1 MALVL
6 FLKDR
11 VWLRHWPD
19 WGCVLHYPNGTFFEL
34 YVLQKEGSRSMER
47 DEVDLFDTSIN
58 NMDVDF
64 HVRSEVED
72 DFFGGRNTA
81 AEEVDDF
88 TAASSTGGWL
98 M

>member
-1 MALVL
+1 
-6 FLKDR
+6 
-11 VWLRHWPD
+11 
-19 WGCVLHYPNGTFFEL
+19 
-34 YVLQKEGSRSMER
+34 MER